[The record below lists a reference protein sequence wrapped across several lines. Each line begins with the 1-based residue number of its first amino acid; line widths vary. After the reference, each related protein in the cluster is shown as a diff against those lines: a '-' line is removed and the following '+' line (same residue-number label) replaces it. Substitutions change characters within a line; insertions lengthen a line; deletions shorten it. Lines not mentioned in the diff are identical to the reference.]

1 MYFANIFSDTKD
13 CLSIFLKNIFHHDIF
28 ALYLYIYQP
37 ACPTSGTLEKY
48 VTQKFHFHEDPKV
61 YKNKVWRFNYGI
73 NWCDYGT
80 VIGKNIL
87 YSITS

>member
-1 MYFANIFSDTKD
+1 MDFVHMLTGVFPS
-13 CLSIFLKNIFHHDIF
+13 LGEG
-28 ALYLYIYQP
+28 YQP
-37 ACPTSGTLEKY
+37 VCTTLGTLEKY